1 MFDKNETKEELEKM
15 EHAVKDLLYDYQH
28 TKIVQFLVKWIKQEK
43 RSAFRNGVLAG
54 LLIGLAIAW
63 CYNVF
68 VFGF

>member
-15 EHAVKDLLYDYQH
+15 ERAVKDLLYEQQH
-28 TKIVQFLVKWIKQEK
+28 TKIVQFLAKWIKQEK
-43 RSAFRNGVLAG
+43 RSAFENGVLAG

-63 CYNVF
+63 CYNTC